1 MYVPLYRALC
11 CSAQSSAGIHGQLLI
26 NLSFSLIG
34 FDWFICYLHS
44 GRSCDYCPSSLYITY
59 SKYFVHVCM
68 LICMYYTFHL
78 VWKFGLILD
87 YYPHPPMSCS
97 SIPRLFNIQ
106 YQQNWLA
113 VILILHVGNS
123 AKQEIP
129 PSLTGPAVRTNR
141 VAENAYVTNLCM
153 STILDTPSTGIMLRS
168 WLWCQSS
175 TNVSPWRLG
184 IWGANPMD

>member
-1 MYVPLYRALC
+1 MYIPLYRALC

-44 GRSCDYCPSSLYITY
+44 GRSCDYCPSSPCITY

-129 PSLTGPAVRTNR
+129 PSLTGPAVHTCGDRC
-141 VAENAYVTNLCM
+141 EH
-153 STILDTPSTGIMLRS
+153 
-168 WLWCQSS
+168 
-175 TNVSPWRLG
+175 
-184 IWGANPMD
+184 